1 MYGAEKDIMIPREI
15 IESII
20 TVLNENIRKLLISK
34 MKEEQRTMLLD
45 LMNIAK
51 LLVESAEWTNKKESY
66 DYFR

>member
-1 MYGAEKDIMIPREI
+1 MYGVEKDIMIPREI

-20 TVLNENIRKLLISK
+20 TVLNENIRKLLSSK
-34 MKEEQRTMLLD
+34 MEEEQRTMLLD

-51 LLVESAEWTNKKESY
+51 LLVEAATWRDKENSY